1 MTFGSAADGLLGAV
15 VSGVV
20 ALLLW
25 WLGRRGRGQQVKDAW
40 QKSAEQL
47 RNELRRQYES
57 QIDYLKGQCAAKDA
71 ENARK
76 DAEIVRLNKLLTR
89 PRAAGGPPHD

>member
-15 VSGVV
+15 FSGLV

-40 QKSAEQL
+40 QRNAEQL

-57 QIDYLKGQCAAKDA
+57 EIQFLRGQCAAKDA
-71 ENARK
+71 ESARK
-76 DAEIVRLNKLLTR
+76 DAEITRLNKLLTR
-89 PRAAGGPPHD
+89 PRAGGTAHE